1 VKPTAKPDMHCPVCG
16 STVSLVT
23 TSKAT
28 DRNERIRRRKCM
40 NRECN
45 NRWTT
50 YTPAE
55 KVVPPSD
62 VYWGPKKGK
71 RERKFIYIPS
81 DPYFKELDD

>member
-1 VKPTAKPDMHCPVCG
+1 
-16 STVSLVT
+16 
-23 TSKAT
+23 
-28 DRNERIRRRKCM
+28 M

-71 RERKFIYIPS
+71 RERKVIYIPS